1 MTSDSQSSLT
11 SFSSTSSSSFAS
23 DSASTSSS
31 SPSSPLPSS
40 VTISSIGT
48 ALPDSPNDEVRLPF
62 SSSYRYLPTEIIELI
77 LSFVPEP
84 FPVNLLYISRAW
96 YHAALP
102 YVYRRPRLYPKN
114 YFSFVNTLS
123 SSDILGSYVHILDLR
138 FIIQSG
144 KNSYTSRLLRR
155 CSKHLEEFYAPQTS
169 FGYAP
174 LVSVRQCG
182 RLRVLDL
189 SLVSET
195 VDLRELFLAIRNLQK
210 LTVLHFPRSSV
221 FCVDFEDDLWPPNL
235 SQLGLAGGISDD
247 FLSQTRFPHTIKT
260 LSMAHCPF
268 VKTDSVRSLCHRL
281 GPSLTSLRVL
291 FPLPALSYNSLDATL
306 KFCPSLRKLVV
317 STDYITHR
325 LLSAEN
331 VSNPHPLEML
341 DLDCSGM
348 LGQSRKIQADD
359 IALAVLEGRLP
370 KLRIVRAS
378 IKLGWTKDDEEV
390 SELIEVLSEREGGG
404 LWIA

>member
-1 MTSDSQSSLT
+1 MNPQTKKDFDFAELEDDTTVASP
-11 SFSSTSSSSFAS
+11 SSSSLS
-23 DSASTSSS
+23 VSSLSLLPSPSS
-31 SPSSPLPSS
+31 SPEPIPVLIDP
-40 VTISSIGT
+40 TKMH
-48 ALPDSPNDEVRLPF
+48 LPF
-62 SSSYRYLPTEIIELI
+62 EIIELI
-77 LSFVPEP
+77 VSFIPAP
-84 FPVNLLYISRAW
+84 FPTSLLYVSRAW

-102 YVYRRPRLYPKN
+102 RVYRRPRLSPKN
-114 YFSFVNTLS
+114 YFSFVNTMS
-123 SSDILGSYVHILDLR
+123 TSNTLGSYVHILDLR

-155 CSKHLEEFYAPQTS
+155 CSSHLEEFYAPQTS

-174 LVSVRQCG
+174 LVSVRQCFK
-182 RLRVLDL
+182 LRVLDL

-221 FCVDFEDDLWPPNL
+221 FCIDFEDELWPPNL
-235 SQLGLAGGISDD
+235 AQLGLAGGISDD
-247 FLSQTRFPHTIKT
+247 FILNTAFPHTIKT
-260 LSMAHCPF
+260 LSLAHCPF

-281 GPSLTSLRVL
+281 GPSLTTLRVT
-291 FPLPALSYNSLDATL
+291 FPLPALGYNSLDSAL
-306 KFCPSLRKLVV
+306 RFCPNLRTLIV

-331 VSNPHPLEML
+331 VPEPHPLEML

-390 SELIEVLSEREGGG
+390 SELIEVLSDREGGG